1 MFQTGQPLFTGE
13 NVMGKL
19 IPALALLLLVSITGH
34 AGIAQAAEKPQ
45 LAQVS
50 ETLQLSGGPLAA
62 PTPPPKPVVRA
73 RPSRH
78 KFCDAGVQ
86 DPKVLADRI
95 ATSLK
100 VKADGT
106 HKVEGCRV
114 GPLVFL
120 KTHQAND
127 PENKLGLTSV
137 DQLPDFYRNQVELV
151 ELPPGTKY
159 WSGCVIDKAP
169 FFIAECVSRVVGAN
183 GEKVWRHKASG
194 KIVLLGNCANPVG
207 RPDPPKPALECDSLL
222 VYLPK
227 GYEPRI
233 GMVGNTPVVKSA
245 CLGLKRPG
253 EDTYDSVLLDRCLR
267 DECDFSG
274 PSKDLGLPVQPG
286 LKLSFVADAEGWY
299 ELRFDRTQLAGDNA
313 IVVCIIKPSGE
324 QSRGKVTTKAEVYSG
339 VAYITAVPL
348 KDTSL
353 AEVRK
358 GFTPRVATW
367 TGTKVA
373 PPAAVQ

>member
-1 MFQTGQPLFTGE
+1 MR
-13 NVMGKL
+13 KL
-19 IPALALLLLVSITGH
+19 VPVLVLSLLGFITGL
-34 AGIAQAAEKPQ
+34 AGGVQAAEMPKPTPAITSSWAAAEAPS
-45 LAQVS
+45 LVAVM
-50 ETLQLSGGPLAA
+50 LAA
-62 PTPPPKPVVRA
+62 EPAVRA
-73 RPSRH
+73 RPRGH
-78 KFCDAGVQ
+78 KFCDAGTQ
-86 DPKVLADRI
+86 DAKVLGDRI
-95 ATSLK
+95 AASLK
-100 VKADGT
+100 VKADGS

-120 KTHQAND
+120 RAHQAND

-137 DQLPDFYRNQVELV
+137 DQLPDFYRHQVELV

-207 RPDPPKPALECDSLL
+207 RPDPPKPALDCDSML

-233 GMVGNTPVVKSA
+233 GMLGHTPVVKSA

-253 EDTYDSVLLDRCLR
+253 EDTFDSVLLDRCPR

-286 LKLSFVADAEGWY
+286 LKLSFVAETEGWY

-313 IVVCIIKPSGE
+313 LVVCVIRPSGE
-324 QSRGKVTTKAEVYSG
+324 QSLGKVTTKNEVYNG
-339 VAYITAVPL
+339 VAYITASSL

-353 AEVRK
+353 VGVRK
-358 GFTPRVATW
+358 GFKPRVVQW

-373 PPAAVQ
+373 PPTPPQ

>member
-1 MFQTGQPLFTGE
+1 MR
-13 NVMGKL
+13 KL

-45 LAQVS
+45 LAQAS

-62 PTPPPKPVVRA
+62 PTPPKKPVVSV

-106 HKVEGCRV
+106 HKIQGCRAT
-114 GPLVFL
+114 PLVFL
-120 KTHQAND
+120 RANQEND
-127 PENKLGLTSV
+127 PEKKLGLTSV
-137 DQLPDFYRNQVELV
+137 AQLPDFYRNQVELV

-159 WSGCVIDKAP
+159 WTSCTTDAAP
-169 FFIAECVSRVVGAN
+169 GFLAECFSRTVGEQ

-207 RPDPPKPALECDSLL
+207 RPDPPKPALDCDSML

-233 GMVGNTPVVKSA
+233 GMLGHTPVVKSA

-253 EDTYDSVLLDRCLR
+253 EDTFDSVLLDRCPR

-286 LKLSFVADAEGWY
+286 LKLSFVAETEGWY

-313 IVVCIIKPSGE
+313 LVVCVIKTDGE
-324 QSRGKVTTKAEVYSG
+324 QSLGKVTTKNEVYNG
-339 VAYITAVPL
+339 VAYITASPL

-353 AEVRK
+353 VEVRK
-358 GFTPRVATW
+358 GFKPRVVKW
-367 TGTKVA
+367 TGTKVTA
-373 PPAAVQ
+373 PVQPQ